1 MADVFISY
9 ARADQPV
16 SAALCKLLESEGWDV
31 WFDQELRAGER
42 WERSLL
48 GVLQEAKVVV
58 VLWSAHALKSPWVA
72 REAELALEADKLV
85 PVVIDDTMPVA
96 PFDAV
101 EAALLRGWSGEPE
114 HPELHVL
121 FAGLEAHA
129 RPSRIDTVR
138 PGYDDSF
145 LDTKIDLP
153 DIPGTGDEFPYL
165 HFSVIMN
172 PARRLAWYV
181 AYNVRERCPE
191 SRRSDKWLPD
201 PTLPRAF
208 QPGDEH
214 YRRSEFDR
222 GHLVSPATVAWGE
235 PRRAQIAMDQ
245 SFFWTNTSP
254 QSPAFNQ
261 KSWLRLE
268 VREREIAKE
277 RGGAV
282 GFSGPLFAA
291 DDREYRGTD
300 ELRGRLR
307 AYRTFLVPRRY
318 FKLVVAPGP
327 GGALEVSAHC
337 VENSTE
343 PVSPVAVGLDD
354 LEALTGLHF
363 PPALHEA
370 APLVMPAHG

>member
-1 MADVFISY
+1 MGGGKQQTAGTAWHQF
-9 ARADQPV
+9 
-16 SAALCKLLESEGWDV
+16 G
-31 WFDQELRAGER
+31 LRAYRVREN
-42 WERSLL
+42 
-48 GVLQEAKVVV
+48 GVIAGKTV
-58 VLWSAHALKSPWVA
+58 
-72 REAELALEADKLV
+72 REAEAMWLMTMVAASQSHPPPVGGLDAGKLV
-85 PVVIDDTMPVA
+85 PAVIDDAMPVA

-101 EAALLRGWSGEPE
+101 EAALLRGWKGERD
-114 HPELHVL
+114 HPELPVL

-129 RPSRIDTVR
+129 KPSRIDTVR

-145 LDTKIDLP
+145 LGTEIGLP

-181 AYNVRERCPE
+181 AYNARERSPE
-191 SRRSDKWLPD
+191 VERRDRWVPD
-201 PTLPRAF
+201 PTLSRAF

-214 YRRSEFDR
+214 YRRSEFNR

-235 PRRAQIAMDQ
+235 RRHAQIAMDQ

-268 VREREIAKE
+268 LRERELAKA

-282 GFSGPLFAA
+282 GFSGPVFAA
-291 DDREYRGTD
+291 DDREYRGTA

-318 FKLVVAPGP
+318 FKLVAVAGAD
-327 GGALEVSAHC
+327 GGLEVEAHW
-337 VENSTE
+337 VENSPE
-343 PVSPVAVGLDD
+343 PVEPVPVSVDE
-354 LEALTGLHF
+354 LEALTGLVF
-363 PPALHEA
+363 PLAIHEA
-370 APLVMPAHG
+370 RALAAR